1 MSLVILKR
9 ESRANG
15 ELFCIELP
23 YQNIKKQ
30 RPHPQPRLRVGTCRF
45 YRRGLIFVSLHAL
58 KGHENDVL
66 TGISIEFILLMVRGV
81 CTWLD

>member
-23 YQNIKKQ
+23 YQNIKKTASPPAAEAAGGDVYLSV
-30 RPHPQPRLRVGTCRF
+30 RPILR
-45 YRRGLIFVSLHAL
+45 IFARP
-58 KGHENDVL
+58 E
-66 TGISIEFILLMVRGV
+66 RA
-81 CTWLD
+81 

>member
-23 YQNIKKQ
+23 YQNIKKTAS
-30 RPHPQPRLRVGTCRF
+30 PPVAEAAG
-45 YRRGLIFVSLHAL
+45 GGVSLPSVRPILRIFARPEGAREWRAHRGA
-58 KGHENDVL
+58 
-66 TGISIEFILLMVRGV
+66 IEFISLMVRGI
-81 CTWLD
+81 CTRLD

>member
-30 RPHPQPRLRVGTCRF
+30 RPPPVAEAAG
-45 YRRGLIFVSLHAL
+45 GDVSLPS
-58 KGHENDVL
+58 VR
-66 TGISIEFILLMVRGV
+66 SILRIFARPEGARE
-81 CTWLD
+81 